1 MASSVA
7 KENTYIVDL
16 GSLIMPLALK
26 RPRQDDGDS
35 WEYNQK
41 DIALGTPYIEI
52 EVAKIRAENEAETA
66 EIKILIFKRIF
77 WLYHT
82 NDIYFI
88 YNPFDCIIHM
98 IYIQSTISSTGCMY
112 VQYVHMVTL
121 T

>member
-26 RPRQDDGDS
+26 RPRQDDGDA

-52 EVAKIRAENEAETA
+52 EVVKIRVENEAETA
-66 EIKILIFKRIF
+66 EIKILIFKRIL

-82 NDIYFI
+82 DDIYKV

-112 VQYVHMVTL
+112 LQYVHMVTL